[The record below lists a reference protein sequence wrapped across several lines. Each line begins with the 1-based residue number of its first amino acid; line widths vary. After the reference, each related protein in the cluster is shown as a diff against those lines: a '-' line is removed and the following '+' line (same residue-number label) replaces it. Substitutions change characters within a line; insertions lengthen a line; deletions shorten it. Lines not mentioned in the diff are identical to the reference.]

1 MKAAFIFLLA
11 LAVLVSA
18 FPACAEAPAV
28 GSYVTFGAY
37 PQAEA
42 GDDRTPI
49 EWLVLDYD
57 EANGKALLVSRYGLD
72 SRPYHDE
79 YADVTWETCSLR
91 AWLNGVFLN
100 AAFSAEEQS
109 AILTT
114 EVDNSQNQGYSG
126 WNTNGGNNTQDKVFL
141 LSYAE
146 ANKFFDVQHFSVD
159 GSTDNTNSRVEPTA
173 YAVKQG
179 AFSSSNYKTADGNPA
194 GVWWL
199 RSPGFDQN
207 YAAYVSISGSL
218 LNGSVRYDNISVRP
232 AFWLDLNADVF

>member
-1 MKAAFIFLLA
+1 MKAAFIALLA

-18 FPACAEAPAV
+18 FPACAEAPTV

-57 EANGKALLVSRYGLD
+57 EANGKALLVSCYGLD

-91 AWLNGVFLN
+91 AWLNGDFLN
-100 AAFSAEEQS
+100 AAFSAEEQA

-114 EVDNSQNQGYSG
+114 EVDNGPEQGYSG
-126 WNTNGGNNTQDKVFL
+126 WDIGGSSNTQDKVFL
-141 LSYAE
+141 LSCAETDRYFPNEDGLYA
-146 ANKFFDVQHFSVD
+146 A
-159 GSTDNTNSRVEPTA
+159 PTA
-173 YAVKQG
+173 YAVGQG
-179 AFSSSNYKTADGNPA
+179 AKASGAA
-194 GVWWL
+194 CVWWL
-199 RSPGFDQN
+199 RSPGDSMI
-207 YAAYVSISGSL
+207 VSAQVIRPGMLIGFS
-218 LNGSVRYDNISVRP
+218 SVNNASVAVRP
-232 AFWLDLNADVF
+232 ALWLDLDAGVF